1 MNKLTKG
8 EKGYFEQK
16 KKRELVKTIL
26 LFAIPL
32 ALFVAGYVSTKTRLN
47 VLTIVAVLGMLPA
60 SRSLVTLIMYLKSGV
75 ITDTDYEKIK
85 DLVSPLTHS
94 YDNVFTTYEKTY
106 EIPSL
111 VIRSGNVCG
120 YASKKYPK
128 IGDLEKHLETCIRKE
143 GYSVNV
149 KIFDSLESYVD
160 RLQSINKLSET
171 DREKDLSVLQ
181 ILFDISL

>member
-1 MNKLTKG
+1 MKKITKG

-16 KKRELVKTIL
+16 KKQELFKTIL
-26 LFAIPL
+26 YFAVPIS
-32 ALFVAGYVSTKTRLN
+32 LFVAGYITTKTRLN

-60 SRSLVTLIMYLKSGV
+60 CRSLVTLIMYLKSSV
-75 ITDTDYEKIK
+75 IPEEDYEKIHAF
-85 DLVSPLTHS
+85 VAPLTHS

-106 EIPSL
+106 EVPSI

-120 YASKKYPK
+120 YVAKEYKK

-149 KIFDSLESYVD
+149 KIFDSLDNYET
-160 RLQSINKLSET
+160 RLQSLNKLSET
-171 DREKDLSVLQ
+171 DSAKDKA
-181 ILFDISL
+181 ILRIIFDISL